1 MGPILLIRGVRR
13 NIGSWKGESHFESN
27 ELACNHMLV
36 TCRLRKIHEILG
48 NEVPLV
54 LHGTTTGGDELVRE
68 TIRRGMRKVNHNRK
82 VRERYMKFVE
92 ENSGKLELTELQTQ
106 GVQIYS
112 EGIERE
118 MRETLGSAGKA

>member
-1 MGPILLIRGVRR
+1 M
-13 NIGSWKGESHFESN
+13 
-27 ELACNHMLV
+27 
-36 TCRLRKIHEILG
+36 
-48 NEVPLV
+48 

-118 MRETLGSAGKA
+118 MRETLGSARKA